1 MTTEAMQIPK
11 SATAGP
17 EMAALAP
24 FYRDW
29 SWSGTIEAGGMGP
42 GSPEMSGVGS
52 ATCRLIQDGLWYAND
67 FSQEQRLVD
76 GSYVLT
82 WKLHWVTGWDAR
94 AGEYRAT
101 SADNNGPTLE
111 IYRGRIE
118 GNRLVYESLSDSLP
132 RIRLSWILRDPDHCA
147 WRNEYTLD
155 GESWSLIEEYAMEMA
170 AT

>member
-1 MTTEAMQIPK
+1 MTTEVLPIPK

-17 EMAALAP
+17 EMSALAP

-29 SWSGTIEAGGMGP
+29 RWAGTIEAGGMGP

-67 FSQEQRLVD
+67 FQQEQRLVD

-94 AGEYRAT
+94 AAEYRAT

-118 GNRLVYESLSDSLP
+118 GNRLVYESLSESLP
-132 RIRLSWILRDPDHCA
+132 RIRLTWILRDPDHCA

-155 GESWSLIEEYAMEMA
+155 GEQWTLIEEYAMEVP